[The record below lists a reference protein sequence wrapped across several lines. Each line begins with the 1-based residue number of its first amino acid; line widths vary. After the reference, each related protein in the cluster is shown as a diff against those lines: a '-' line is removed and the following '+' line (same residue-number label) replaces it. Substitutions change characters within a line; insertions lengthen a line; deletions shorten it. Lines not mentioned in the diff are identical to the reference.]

1 MTLWNGELEAVES
14 LTGKGS
20 TPIVLVLALVALTLA
35 LGGCGGS
42 SNASGPDQSSP
53 QSALESYDLAWVNG
67 DANEACELLADQA
80 RQAVETEMSN
90 RTVGGLSLNC
100 PARMK
105 EVLELLGPE
114 AKAQGEELAKKVSSD
129 KVAEEGD
136 EALVSIR
143 PIAEMGLRRI
153 GDSWYIEGASIKE
166 IEPFITHEEVEEA
179 EAEEA
184 ETAEQAQEEVE
195 AVEEEGTVN
204 AARQKQVIY
213 ETLGTELH
221 EPVGYVRCT
230 VGVVAEPGAPYAC
243 LAEMKSGQ
251 WYEIKYRITDA
262 HGDLSELSQEKTVAP
277 EQG

>member
-1 MTLWNGELEAVES
+1 MKSVMVVGV
-14 LTGKGS
+14 G
-20 TPIVLVLALVALTLA
+20 LALTALLV
-35 LGGCGGS
+35 GCGGS
-42 SNASGPDQSSP
+42 SSGSGPDQSSP

-80 RQAVETEMSN
+80 RQAVETEMSD

-114 AKAQGEELAKKVSSD
+114 AKAQGEELAEKVSDD
-129 KVAEEGD
+129 KVAEKGD
-136 EALVSIR
+136 EALVSIS
-143 PIAEMGLRRI
+143 PIVVMGLKKI
-153 GDSWYIEGASIKE
+153 GDSWYIEGSSIKE

-179 EAEEA
+179 EAEEVHEA
-184 ETAEQAQEEVE
+184 EGAEQAQEEVE

-204 AARQKQVIY
+204 AAKQKQVIY

-251 WYEIKYRITDA
+251 WYEIKYRVTDA